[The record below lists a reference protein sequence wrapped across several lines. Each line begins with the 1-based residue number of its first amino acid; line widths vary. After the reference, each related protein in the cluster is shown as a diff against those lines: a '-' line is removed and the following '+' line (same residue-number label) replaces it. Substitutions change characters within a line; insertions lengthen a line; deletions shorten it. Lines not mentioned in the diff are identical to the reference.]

1 MRSSVRSIAF
11 LLTSVAAFSAYAGG
25 SPTME
30 TDTETV
36 TSNTASVTDSA
47 SSSGESG
54 SSASSSNASTGTSS
68 GLSSNASSNSTANS
82 SSASSSGSSNSNQGS
97 NTGGFDAIED
107 DPLIVDTSSIMDDD
121 GMGKVSVQW
130 QISAEDEKWMNITGA
145 TQQSFTPKQKHVG
158 QRLRVLINYVDGQ
171 GNMEVLRSPTSN
183 PVQNVN
189 DKPTG
194 SPILSG
200 TAMEGDALVVDTS
213 TIYDED
219 GMGLYDVIW
228 QRSSTKTEWETYP
241 GATKEV
247 LRLGQKNV
255 GYSYRA
261 IITYVD
267 RYNTREVLIS
277 NVSELVLNVDD
288 PVEGEI
294 LLSGDPVEGET
305 LSVKTDN
312 VSDEDGIASL
322 SVSWE
327 YSKDGRNWRALDT
340 QSTTAIKLTQ
350 SFVGMQI
357 RAKATVVDTFGVE
370 TVIYSKPSNAVKN
383 VNNAPI
389 GSITIRRVGS

>member
-30 TDTETV
+30 TDTDSAASDAAV
-36 TSNTASVTDSA
+36 ASDSATSGSGSNSSA
-47 SSSGESG
+47 SSAGSSSGTSSNLPSGTSG
-54 SSASSSNASTGTSS
+54 SSAA
-68 GLSSNASSNSTANS
+68 AS
-82 SSASSSGSSNSNQGS
+82 SSASSPGTSSSSQGAEA
-97 NTGGFDAIED
+97 GGFVAIED

-130 QISAEDEKWMNITGA
+130 QISGDDNKWMNITGA
-145 TQQSFTPKQKHVG
+145 TQQSFTPQQKHVG
-158 QRLRVLINYVDGQ
+158 QRLRVMINYVDGQ
-171 GNMEVLRSPTSN
+171 GNMEILRSPASN

-241 GATKEV
+241 NATTEV
-247 LRLGQKNV
+247 LRLGQNNV

-294 LLSGDPVEGET
+294 LLSGEPVEGET
-305 LSVKTDN
+305 LSVRTDN

-327 YSKDGRNWRALDT
+327 HSKDGRNWRALDMP
-340 QSTTAIKLTQ
+340 STTAIKLGQ

-383 VNNAPI
+383 VNNAPV
-389 GSITIRRVGS
+389 GSITVRRVGS

>member
-1 MRSSVRSIAF
+1 MRSSIRSIAF
-11 LLTSVAAFSAYAGG
+11 VLTAATAFSAYAGG
-25 SPTME
+25 APTIE
-30 TDTETV
+30 TDTD
-36 TSNTASVTDSA
+36 TAA
-47 SSSGESG
+47 SSSSSTTAGTGSESSSSTSGTAASANTG
-54 SSASSSNASTGTSS
+54 SS
-68 GLSSNASSNSTANS
+68 S
-82 SSASSSGSSNSNQGS
+82 SSASSSSGTSSTSSSAGSSSSSQGS
-97 NTGGFDAIED
+97 NNAGGFIAIED

-130 QISAEDEKWMNITGA
+130 QISGDDEKWMNITGA
-145 TQQSFTPKQKHVG
+145 VQQSFTPQQKHVG
-158 QRLRVLINYVDGQ
+158 QRLRVVINYVDGQ
-171 GNMEVLRSPTSN
+171 GNLEVMRSPASS

-200 TAMEGDALVVDTS
+200 SAIEGDALVVDTS

-241 GATKEV
+241 NAASEV
-247 LRLGQKNV
+247 LRLGQENV

-267 RYNTREVLIS
+267 RYNTREVMIS
-277 NVSELVLNVDD
+277 NVSEIVLNVDD

-294 LLSGDPVEGET
+294 LLVGEPTEGKS

-327 YSKDGRNWRALDT
+327 HTKDGRNWRALDMP
-340 QSTTAIKLTQ
+340 STTMIKLTQ
-350 SFVGMQI
+350 DFVGMQI

-370 TVIYSKPSNAVKN
+370 TVIFSKPSNAVKN
-383 VNNAPI
+383 VNNAPV
-389 GSITIRRVGS
+389 GSITVRRVSS